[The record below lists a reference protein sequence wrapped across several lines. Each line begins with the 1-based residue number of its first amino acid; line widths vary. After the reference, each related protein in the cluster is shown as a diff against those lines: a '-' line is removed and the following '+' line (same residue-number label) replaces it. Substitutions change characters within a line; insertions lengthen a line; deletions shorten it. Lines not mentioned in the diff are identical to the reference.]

1 MKRRD
6 EAARLA
12 EELRADFGKDNLSP
26 VDVLACVRDVPRLT
40 TVAYPLG
47 DSISGMC
54 VKHDDFS
61 LIAYNSAQTLGRQR
75 FTVAHELYHL
85 FYDDAS
91 STTICPKS
99 TKRYDETEWAA
110 DAFASHFL
118 LPYHALRN
126 ELRTH
131 RLTEGEAADDERLL
145 ASVVAIE
152 QRFGISRLA
161 LLVRL
166 QDEGVVNAAQK
177 EALGRNVKAGARK
190 LGYPTA
196 LYEPLRGSK
205 TRMADGDYVDRIAD
219 LFGQGALSQGKAEE
233 LLADG
238 FRDDILIETFEDGEL
253 VD

>member
-1 MKRRD
+1 MARRD

-26 VDVLACVRDVPRLT
+26 VDVLACAREVPRLT

-47 DSISGMC
+47 GSISGMC
-54 VKHDDFS
+54 VKHEEFS
-61 LIAYNSAQTLGRQR
+61 LIAYNSSQTLGRQR
-75 FTVAHELYHL
+75 FTLAHELYHL
-85 FYDDAS
+85 FFDDTAA
-91 STTICPKS
+91 TTVCPKS
-99 TKRYDETEWAA
+99 TKCYDEAEWTA

-126 ELRTH
+126 ELRA
-131 RLTEGEAADDERLL
+131 RKLAPDASVDSESLL

-152 QRFGISRLA
+152 QKFGISRLA

-166 QDEGVVNAAQK
+166 QDEGIVDVVQK
-177 EALGRNVKAGARK
+177 EALSRNVKAGARR
-190 LGYPTA
+190 LGYPTS
-196 LYEPLRGSK
+196 LYEPLRGSRA
-205 TRMADGDYVDRIAD
+205 RMADGDYIDRIAD
-219 LFGQGALSQGKAEE
+219 LFGQGVLTQGKAEE

-238 FRDDILIETFEDGEL
+238 FRDDIFIEAFEDGEL

>member
-1 MKRRD
+1 MANR
-6 EAARLA
+6 EGSARLA

-26 VDVLACVRDVPRLT
+26 IDVLACAREVPLLT

-47 DSISGMC
+47 NSISGMC

-75 FTVAHELYHL
+75 FTLAHEFYHL
-85 FYDDAS
+85 FFDDA
-91 STTICPKS
+91 TAATVCPKS
-99 TKRYDETEWAA
+99 TKSYNEAEWAA
-110 DAFASHFL
+110 DAFASYFL

-126 ELRTH
+126 ELRA
-131 RLTEGEAADDERLL
+131 RGLAPGEKIDDEQLL

-152 QRFGISRLA
+152 QKFGVSRLA

-166 QDEGVVNAAQK
+166 QDEQVVSAAQK
-177 EALGRNVKAGARK
+177 ELLSRNVKAGARR
-190 LGYPTA
+190 LGYPTT
-196 LYEPLRGSK
+196 LYEPRRGNGA
-205 TRMADGDYVDRIAD
+205 RMADGDYIERVAT
-219 LFGQGALSQGKAEE
+219 LFSQGALSQGKAEE

-238 FRDDILIETFEDGEL
+238 FRDDISIETFEDGEL

>member
-1 MKRRD
+1 MGRRD
-6 EAARLA
+6 EAARQA

-26 VDVLACVRDVPRLT
+26 IDVLACTREVPRLT

-47 DSISGMC
+47 SSISGMC
-54 VKHDDFS
+54 VKHEEFS

-75 FTVAHELYHL
+75 FTLAHELYHL
-85 FYDDAS
+85 FFDA
-91 STTICPKS
+91 TAAATVCPKS
-99 TKRYDETEWAA
+99 TKRYNETEWAA

-126 ELRTH
+126 ELRA
-131 RLTEGEAADDERLL
+131 RKLTPDAAVDSDSLL

-152 QRFGISRLA
+152 QKFGISRLA

-166 QDEGVVNAAQK
+166 QDERIVDVAQK
-177 EALGRNVKAGARK
+177 EALSRNVKACARG
-190 LGYPTA
+190 LGYPMS
-196 LYEPLRGSK
+196 LYEPLRGSRA
-205 TRMADGDYVDRIAD
+205 RMADGDYIYRIAD
-219 LFGQGALSQGKAEE
+219 LFGQGVLSQGKAEE

-238 FRDDILIETFEDGEL
+238 FRDDIFIETFEDGEL

>member
-1 MKRRD
+1 MGRKE

-26 VDVLACVRDVPRLT
+26 IDVLACARDIPQLT

-75 FTVAHELYHL
+75 FTLAHEFYHL
-85 FYDDAS
+85 FFDDAAI
-91 STTICPKS
+91 TTVCPKS
-99 TKRYDETEWAA
+99 TKRYDEAEWSA

-131 RLTEGEAADDERLL
+131 ELSPGAAVNDEQLF
-145 ASVVAIE
+145 ASIVAIE
-152 QRFGISRLA
+152 QKFGISRLA

-166 QDEGVVNAAQK
+166 QNEGIVDATRK
-177 EALGRNVKAGARK
+177 EALSRNVKMGARR

-196 LYEPLRGSK
+196 LYEPCRGSRA
-205 TRMADGDYVDRIAD
+205 RMADGDYIDRIAD
-219 LFGQGALSQGKAEE
+219 LFGQGVLSQGKAEE

-238 FRDDILIETFEDGEL
+238 FRDDIFIETFEDGEL

>member
-1 MKRRD
+1 MRRRD
-6 EAARLA
+6 EAARQA

-26 VDVLACVRDVPRLT
+26 IDVLACAREVPRLT

-75 FTVAHELYHL
+75 FTLAHELYHL
-85 FYDDAS
+85 FFDDAAA
-91 STTICPKS
+91 TTVCPKS
-99 TKRYDETEWAA
+99 TKRYDEAEWAA
-110 DAFASHFL
+110 DTFASHFL

-126 ELRTH
+126 ELRAQG
-131 RLTEGEAADDERLL
+131 LAPDAAVNDERLL

-152 QRFGISRLA
+152 QKFGISRLA

-166 QDEGVVNAAQK
+166 QDEGIVNAAQK
-177 EALGRNVKAGARK
+177 DALGRNVKAGARR

-196 LYEPLRGSK
+196 LYEPLRGSRA
-205 TRMADGDYVDRIAD
+205 RMADGDYIDRIAD
-219 LFGQGALSQGKAEE
+219 LFGEGVLSQGKAEE

-238 FRDDILIETFEDGEL
+238 FRDDIFIETFEDGEL

>member
-26 VDVLACVRDVPRLT
+26 IDVFACAREVPRLT
-40 TVAYPLG
+40 TVAYPFG
-47 DSISGMC
+47 ATISGMC

-61 LIAYNSAQTLGRQR
+61 LVAYNSAQTLGRQR
-75 FTVAHELYHL
+75 FTLAHELYHL
-85 FYDDAS
+85 FFDDATA
-91 STTICPKS
+91 TTVCPKS

-126 ELRTH
+126 EVRAHGLAPGATS
-131 RLTEGEAADDERLL
+131 DDEQLL

-152 QRFGISRLA
+152 QKFGISRLA

-166 QDEGVVNAAQK
+166 QDENIVDAAQK
-177 EALGRNVKAGARK
+177 ESLGRNVKAGARS

-196 LYEPLRGSK
+196 LYEPRRGRGA
-205 TRMADGDYVDRIAD
+205 RMADGDYVERIAT
-219 LFGQGALSQGKAEE
+219 LFARDILSQGKAEE

-238 FRDDILIETFEDGEL
+238 FRDDVFIETFEDGEL

>member
-1 MKRRD
+1 MRRRD
-6 EAARLA
+6 EATRQA

-26 VDVLACVRDVPRLT
+26 IDVLACAREVPRLT

-61 LIAYNSAQTLGRQR
+61 LIAYNSTQTLGRQR
-75 FTVAHELYHL
+75 FTLAHELYHL
-85 FYDDAS
+85 FYDDAAA
-91 STTICPKS
+91 TTVCPKN
-99 TKRYDETEWAA
+99 TKRYNEAEWAA

-126 ELRTH
+126 ELRAQE
-131 RLTEGEAADDERLL
+131 LAPDAAVDDERLL

-152 QRFGISRLA
+152 QKFGVSRLA

-166 QDEGVVNAAQK
+166 QDEQVVSAAQK
-177 EALGRNVKAGARK
+177 ELLSRNVKAGARR
-190 LGYPTA
+190 LGYPTT
-196 LYEPLRGSK
+196 LYEPRRGNGA
-205 TRMADGDYVDRIAD
+205 RMADGDYIERVAT
-219 LFGQGALSQGKAEE
+219 LFSQGALSQGKAEE

-238 FRDDILIETFEDGEL
+238 FRDDIFIEAFEDGEL

>member
-1 MKRRD
+1 M
-6 EAARLA
+6 
-12 EELRADFGKDNLSP
+12 
-26 VDVLACVRDVPRLT
+26 
-40 TVAYPLG
+40 
-47 DSISGMC
+47 
-54 VKHDDFS
+54 
-61 LIAYNSAQTLGRQR
+61 
-75 FTVAHELYHL
+75 
-85 FYDDAS
+85 
-91 STTICPKS
+91 
-99 TKRYDETEWAA
+99 
-110 DAFASHFL
+110 
-118 LPYHALRN
+118 
-126 ELRTH
+126 
-131 RLTEGEAADDERLL
+131 
-145 ASVVAIE
+145 VAIE

>member
-1 MKRRD
+1 MTRKD

-26 VDVLACVRDVPRLT
+26 IDVLACAREVPRLT

-54 VKHDDFS
+54 VKHEEFS
-61 LIAYNSAQTLGRQR
+61 LIAYNSSQTLGRQR
-75 FTVAHELYHL
+75 FTLAHELYHL
-85 FYDDAS
+85 FFDDAAT
-91 STTICPKS
+91 TTICPKS
-99 TKRYDETEWAA
+99 TKRYNETEWAA

-118 LPYHALRN
+118 LPHHALRN
-126 ELRTH
+126 ELRARKLAPDATVDN
-131 RLTEGEAADDERLL
+131 ESLL
-145 ASVVAIE
+145 AAVVAIE
-152 QRFGISRLA
+152 QKFGISRLA

-166 QDEGVVNAAQK
+166 QDEGIVDAAQK
-177 EALGRNVKAGARK
+177 EVLSRNVKAGVRR

-196 LYEPLRGSK
+196 LYEPLRGSRA
-205 TRMADGDYVDRIAD
+205 RMADGDYIDRIAD
-219 LFGQGALSQGKAEE
+219 LFGEGVLTQGKAEE

-238 FRDDILIETFEDGEL
+238 FRDDIFIETFEDGEL